1 MTKNMG
7 WKTPLVGLVLSASL
21 LTAACGTVG
30 GAAVGAGSGAAIG
43 AGTGY
48 GAGKG
53 ALIGTGVGAAAGAIY
68 DITKKQMTGGDMK
81 IGTRYGVALAAP
93 ILLWSATAFGQDGA
107 IPRPARLAHAARRW
121 KVRSSRSTGA
131 RGESR
136 SGAADG
142 TIHEFT
148 ASAETLQDLK
158 EGDRI
163 EARLRR

>member
-1 MTKNMG
+1 MTNTMG

-68 DITKKQMTGGDMK
+68 DITKK
-81 IGTRYGVALAAP
+81 R
-93 ILLWSATAFGQDGA
+93 
-107 IPRPARLAHAARRW
+107 
-121 KVRSSRSTGA
+121 
-131 RGESR
+131 
-136 SGAADG
+136 
-142 TIHEFT
+142 
-148 ASAETLQDLK
+148 
-158 EGDRI
+158 
-163 EARLRR
+163 